1 MNFTALVFDMM
12 AFLAPLA
19 PVAIGVLATEYV
31 GSLNIALEGLIL
43 AGAFTYIAV
52 GSVLGPFFGAMA
64 ALVFSSW
71 LAFSADLFARKTRA
85 DSFVVGL
92 GINMLVPALA
102 SILSQFLFGTK
113 GVAVVAGL
121 QSSRYLSQTAD
132 IPVLGLFLGHRIS
145 DYLALALT
153 VVIGIMLSMTPF
165 ALRTKAAGMNPDS
178 LKMAGL
184 DSGRVRGLAYAISGL
199 ACGATGAALAASVGA
214 WVPNMSAGR
223 GWIAL
228 VAVYLGGKNLLGTII
243 ATSFFSLLL
252 SLATRAQSIQN
263 APPELLMALPYFVT
277 ALVVVMGAARY
288 RKSSPGRKIGV

>member
-1 MNFTALVFDMM
+1 MILPSLLFDAI

-19 PVAIGVLATEYV
+19 PVAIGGLATEYV

-43 AGAFTYIAV
+43 SGAFTYIVV
-52 GSVLGPFFGAMA
+52 GSALGPVPGAVA
-64 ALVFSSW
+64 ALVLGSF

-92 GINMLVPALA
+92 GINMLVPATA
-102 SILSQFLFGTK
+102 SILSQFVFGTK
-113 GVAVVAGL
+113 GVTVVEGL
-121 QSSRYLSQTAD
+121 QSSRLFVQAGD
-132 IPVLGLFLGHRIS
+132 LPVIGSLFGHRAS

-153 VVIGIMLSMTPF
+153 LGIGILLSLTPF
-165 ALRTKAAGMNPDS
+165 ALRSRAAGMNPDS

-184 DSGRVRGLAYAISGL
+184 DSGRVRAIAYAISGL

-214 WVPNMSAGR
+214 WVPNMSSGR

-228 VAVYLGGKNLLGTII
+228 VAVYLGGKKLSGTII
-243 ATSFFSLLL
+243 ATFFFSLLL
-252 SLATRAQSIQN
+252 SLATRAQSIRN

-277 ALVVVMGAARY
+277 ALVVVVGAARS
-288 RKSSPGRKIGV
+288 RRTRL